1 MSEKSKK
8 TILWIVLILVIAL
21 HFPIP
26 RFYKDGGTFELS
38 AVLWKFTHWHVIADE
53 ELKARMSQ
61 RDDWETE
68 LAARWDEYYEDG
80 HLVRSVFRYFPAN
93 LKDHG
98 VLDP

>member
-1 MSEKSKK
+1 
-8 TILWIVLILVIAL
+8 
-21 HFPIP
+21 
-26 RFYKDGGTFELS
+26 
-38 AVLWKFTHWHVIADE
+38 
-53 ELKARMSQ
+53 MSQ